1 MPHHHF
7 GDLTLDFE
15 IVPSVIPSLI
25 HGHTIRSY
33 DVRFEFEND
42 DETLFILKMEI
53 SRCQHTTQV
62 WIDRTIVDCPGLP
75 FETTL
80 IHTLAKTGQDSFQ
93 TQTFGGTILGTDEKR
108 RLFKSKWEEGLNGM
122 LGDALSFEVPT
133 FIHEFLSIENEVF
146 QQLDINL

>member
-33 DVRFEFEND
+33 DVRFEYEND
-42 DETLFILKMEI
+42 DEALFILKMEI

-80 IHTLAKTGQDSFQ
+80 IHALAKTGQDSFQ
-93 TQTFGGTILGTDEKR
+93 TQTFGGTILGTDQIGSALRIEYL
-108 RLFKSKWEEGLNGM
+108 RLSNINKKSCKQKVNN
-122 LGDALSFEVPT
+122 SHQF
-133 FIHEFLSIENEVF
+133 
-146 QQLDINL
+146 